1 MEIGGYRL
9 QEFYPNTSRRPS
21 ARLFFYRM
29 MRTPQQN
36 LRGPVSTLLPA
47 ERTGNDNRLKRK
59 DLDAGRYVAPTPLAS
74 DYELLSLLN
83 REGRDRTSRA
93 KI

>member
-1 MEIGGYRL
+1 
-9 QEFYPNTSRRPS
+9 
-21 ARLFFYRM
+21 M

>member
-1 MEIGGYRL
+1 MFAL
-9 QEFYPNTSRRPS
+9 NTSRRPS
-21 ARLFFYRM
+21 PGLFFYRM

-36 LRGPVSTLLPA
+36 LRGPVSALLPA

-59 DLDAGRYVAPTPLAS
+59 DLDTGRYVAPTPLAS

-83 REGRDRTSRA
+83 SEGRDRSSIA
-93 KI
+93 KIWRKST